1 MTLLTDTH
9 THLFTEEFDEDRD
22 LAIIRA
28 RESGVYRLFMPNIDD
43 TSVESLLSTCKT
55 HPACYP
61 MIGLHPTSVD
71 ADWEKRL
78 AAVEAWLRGPET
90 FYGIGE
96 VGIDLYWDRTFRS
109 EQMKAFDI
117 QVQWALEFELPL
129 SIHSRSAYPEVLEVL
144 EPYRKEPALSGIFH
158 CFSGSV
164 EEAAPLLEYE
174 NFMLGINGTVTYKK
188 STLPE
193 VLEVLEPYR
202 KEPALSGIFHCFSGS
217 VEEAAPLL
225 EYENFMLGINGTV
238 TYKKSTLPEVLK
250 HIPLERVVLETDS
263 PYLAPVPH
271 RGKRNESAYLVNV
284 AEKLSDIYGTSLDE
298 IAAQTSGNALKV
310 FSKASRTF

>member
-78 AAVEAWLRGPET
+78 AAVETWLRGPET

-193 VLEVLEPYR
+193 VL
-202 KEPALSGIFHCFSGS
+202 
-217 VEEAAPLL
+217 
-225 EYENFMLGINGTV
+225 
-238 TYKKSTLPEVLK
+238 K

-298 IAAQTSGNALKV
+298 IAAQTTGNALKV

>member
-193 VLEVLEPYR
+193 VL
-202 KEPALSGIFHCFSGS
+202 
-217 VEEAAPLL
+217 
-225 EYENFMLGINGTV
+225 
-238 TYKKSTLPEVLK
+238 K

-284 AEKLSDIYGTSLDE
+284 AEKLSE
-298 IAAQTSGNALKV
+298 RK
-310 FSKASRTF
+310 TFAGQM